1 MQFSNPELEKE
12 INDFFAERNQN
23 LDQIFNELGLDAK
36 RIEPD
41 ECEQFLAKRNELLEN
56 FEQHL
61 YRSCSVLG
69 ELDAAAGKLS
79 DVLNEKI
86 AELLQ
91 EEATVNAELEELRA
105 TKENLREMLDVK
117 STVIKES
124 IERKKEIERIC
135 NESVKEEFVRL
146 CKFMNLKF
154 QWNQTEK
161 KFTIGECFDY

>member
-1 MQFSNPELEKE
+1 MEFTNAELERE
-12 INDFFAERNQN
+12 ISEFFAESNRNI
-23 LDQIFNELGLDAK
+23 DQIFDELGLGAK
-36 RIEPD
+36 RVEPD
-41 ECEQFLAKRNELLEN
+41 ECEQFLAKRNELLER
-56 FEQHL
+56 FEAHL
-61 YRSCSVLG
+61 YDSCSVLK
-69 ELDAAAGKLS
+69 ELDGQAGKLS

-86 AELLQ
+86 AQLLRE
-91 EEATVNAELEELRA
+91 EEAVNGELEELRA

-161 KFTIGECFDY
+161 KFTIGE

>member
-1 MQFSNPELEKE
+1 MPFSNPELEKE
-12 INDFFAERNQN
+12 IADFFAESNQN
-23 LDQIFNELGLDAK
+23 VDQIFGELGLDAK
-36 RIEPD
+36 CIEPD
-41 ECEQFLAKRNELLEN
+41 ECDQFLAARNELLES
-56 FEQHL
+56 FERHL
-61 YRSCSVLG
+61 YAGCSVLK
-69 ELDAAAGKLS
+69 ELDGQPAGGKLS

-86 AELLQ
+86 ARLLREAEL
-91 EEATVNAELEELRA
+91 VNGELEELRA
-105 TKENLREMLDVK
+105 TKENLREQLDVK

-161 KFTIGECFDY
+161 KFTIGEC